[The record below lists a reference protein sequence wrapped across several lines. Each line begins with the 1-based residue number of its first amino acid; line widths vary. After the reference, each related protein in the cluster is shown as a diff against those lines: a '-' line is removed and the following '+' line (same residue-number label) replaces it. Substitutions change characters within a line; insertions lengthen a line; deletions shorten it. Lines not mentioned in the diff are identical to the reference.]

1 MNADAQKI
9 IKDFLH
15 LSGEKKA
22 EDFRKIIQRIAENNL
37 KNPHD
42 NEALIKLTYVFNKV
56 ERGMRLA
63 MQYGSIYAIIDDTE
77 EDIEKYFEK
86 RLPDVEDLGK
96 IKMPK
101 KVRERKNTGTKQL
114 GKLVDEGQV
123 PTSKSRA
130 DNYWNDRVKV
140 IFTPTNKALRTGA
153 EIPKSY
159 DYDNLDFLV
168 SHYNLRAIE
177 FGNWLS
183 QQDRKNYLA
192 ALGLSLFDL
201 HKILGFNPKDISL
214 KKKITVAFGA
224 RGRGS
229 ALAHF
234 ESDTFAI
241 NITRYER
248 PKKGSTLKK
257 DFDRTKLLTLS
268 GGMGSFAHEYG
279 HALDYYAGSF
289 IEPNKTRA
297 VSDARSLRT
306 ITRKLVVNKPTVTGL
321 MEKILDKIIWEK
333 KDKQT
338 SYYKKLVK
346 LSELK
351 GSGITDYYLR
361 RNELFARAF
370 EVYVHAKMQKKKHKN
385 IFLAETKYQSVVYL
399 TLIELRRIEKDM
411 DALMSAIKR
420 KL

>member
-1 MNADAQKI
+1 MNSDAQKI
-9 IKDFLH
+9 INDFLN
-15 LSGEKKA
+15 LSGEKNA
-22 EDFRKIIQRIAENNL
+22 EDFRKFLTRIAENHR
-37 KNPHD
+37 KNKHD
-42 NEALIKLTYVFNKV
+42 HEALIKLAYVFNKI
-56 ERGMRLA
+56 EHGMRLA
-63 MQYGSIYAIIDDTE
+63 MQHGTIIVNVEDTE
-77 EDIEKYFEK
+77 QDIEDYFDSQF
-86 RLPDVEDLGK
+86 PTDLGK
-96 IKMPK
+96 VKPPK
-101 KVRERKNTGTKQL
+101 QHQRKESEDL
-114 GKLVDEGQV
+114 GKLVDEGKV

-140 IFTPTNKALRTGA
+140 IFTPTNKQLRSGP

-159 DYDNLDFLV
+159 QYGDLDFLIDY
-168 SHYNLRAIE
+168 YNLKSIE

-183 QQDRKNYLA
+183 QQDRRNYLS

-201 HKILGFNPKDISL
+201 HKIIGFNPKDISL
-214 KKKITVAFGA
+214 KKKITIAFGA

-248 PKKGSTLKK
+248 PRKGSTLKK
-257 DFDRTKLLTLS
+257 DFDRTKLLTAS
-268 GGMGSFAHEYG
+268 GGVGSLAHEYG
-279 HALDYYAGSF
+279 HALDYYAGTY
-289 IEPNKTRA
+289 IEHNKSGA
-297 VSDARSLRT
+297 VSEGRSLRT
-306 ITRKLVVNKPTVTGL
+306 ITRKQLVNKPTVGGL
-321 MEKILDKIIWEK
+321 MEKILDRIIWEK

-338 SYYKKLVK
+338 AYYKKMVK
-346 LSELK
+346 LSETK
-351 GSGITDYYLR
+351 GSGITTYYLR

-370 EVYVHAKMQKKKHKN
+370 EVYVHYKMNKKKGRN

-399 TLIELRRIEKDM
+399 STIEMRRLEKDI